1 MRLPVLLV
9 RGLVVLLIASG
20 LLFSFQYFPLL
31 VGVIAQYA
39 IDYPIGTAMIYVAV
53 TAAAIVVLPLSS
65 MPLIP
70 IAAAA
75 WGITVGGV
83 LSIMG
88 WWIGAVVAFL
98 IARYLGRPIL
108 VRLVSRERLQ
118 EWEEKVPRDTGFL
131 AIVIIRM
138 IFPVEVPSYVLG
150 LTEAVSFR
158 IYALASLVGM
168 TPFAFVIL
176 SMGSALAQNDWIRL
190 SLTGIAVSAAVFFA
204 RRLYLKLRFRE
215 DRSSP

>member
-9 RGLVVLLIASG
+9 RVLVALLIASG

-31 VGVIAQYA
+31 VSVIAQYA
-39 IDYPIGTAMIYVAV
+39 IDYPVGTAMIYVAV

-75 WGITVGGV
+75 WGITIGGI
-83 LSIMG
+83 LSILG
-88 WWIGAVVAFL
+88 WWIGAVIAFL
-98 IARYLGRPIL
+98 IARYLGRPVL
-108 VRLVSRERLQ
+108 VKLVSPERLQ
-118 EWEEKVPRDTGFL
+118 EWENRIPRDTGFL

-138 IFPVEVPSYVLG
+138 IFPVEIPSYVLG
-150 LTEAVSFR
+150 LTKAVSFR
-158 IYALASLVGM
+158 TYALASLIGM

-176 SMGSALAQNDWIRL
+176 SMGSALARNDWIRL
-190 SLTGIAVSAAVFFA
+190 SLMGIGVSVAIFA
-204 RRLYLKLRFRE
+204 LRRLYVKFR
-215 DRSSP
+215 DGR